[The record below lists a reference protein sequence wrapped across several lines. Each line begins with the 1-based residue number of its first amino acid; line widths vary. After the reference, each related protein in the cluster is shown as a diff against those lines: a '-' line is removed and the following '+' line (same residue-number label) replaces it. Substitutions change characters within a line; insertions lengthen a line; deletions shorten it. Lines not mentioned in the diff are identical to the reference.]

1 MGVPVKWVSV
11 EWDSTVYYI
20 YFILLWGG
28 RGGKIM
34 IKELLIKQYCSP
46 RTAQACPPG

>member
-20 YFILLWGG
+20 YFISLWGS
-28 RGGKIM
+28 RGGDNDLGI
-34 IKELLIKQYCSP
+34 ID
-46 RTAQACPPG
+46 